1 MSFDKLLAELDGL
14 ATEQE
19 TMRKALPAG
28 DGEDDKNIQAAAA
41 EGGDM
46 DDETD
51 PDNDGDAGGDKDGDG
66 DGGEPMGKSLGM
78 VTLQSGE
85 QVEAVD
91 GTELV
96 KSLMDQVGKMGA
108 QQTASEQ
115 ALTKAVET
123 CVTLIKSNND
133 MVKSLQEEI
142 VKLRGEGRGRKTV
155 LNVSEKP
162 AAGTQLAKSEPT
174 GMTGAEFMAKSHAAF
189 DARKITG
196 TELTTIDVALRT
208 GSPVDPKIIQ
218 KVIS

>member
-14 ATEQE
+14 VTDQE

-46 DDETD
+46 DDV
-51 PDNDGDAGGDKDGDG
+51 NVDGKAPTGDDDDDE
-66 DGGEPMGKSLGM
+66 DGGEPMGKSLGT
-78 VTLQSGE
+78 VTLESGE

-96 KSLMDQVGKMGA
+96 KSLMDQVGKLGE

-174 GMTGAEFMAKSHAAF
+174 GMTGAEFLAKSHAAF

-196 TELTTIDVALRT
+196 TELTTIDVALRS
-208 GSPVDPKIIQ
+208 GAPVDPKVIQ
-218 KVIS
+218 KVLS